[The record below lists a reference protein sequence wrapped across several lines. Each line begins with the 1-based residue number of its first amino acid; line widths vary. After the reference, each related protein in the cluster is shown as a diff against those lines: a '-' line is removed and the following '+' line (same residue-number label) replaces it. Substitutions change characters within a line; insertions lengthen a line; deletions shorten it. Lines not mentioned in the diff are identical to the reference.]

1 MEDMCIFCFVSWHT
15 ISCRIAFVA
24 KKSGLSDETLNVFV
38 PDCWLIVVFL
48 FWSNSSFLFVFTY
61 AFLRVLFLA
70 GCREKFLSFFVGG
83 GVVDYSV
90 WTFALLG
97 SAVFFVVC

>member
-48 FWSNSSFLFVFTY
+48 FWSNSSFFVCFY
-61 AFLRVLFLA
+61 VCFFARFVSCGLQREVLVVF
-70 GCREKFLSFFVGG
+70 CRRRCG
-83 GVVDYSV
+83 
-90 WTFALLG
+90 
-97 SAVFFVVC
+97 